1 MTIGDRIK
9 EVRLALNKT
18 QQSFGDAIGIKRNTV
33 ATYEMN
39 RSQPSDRTIA
49 DICREFNV
57 NEKWLRTGEGE
68 MFNHKTRNESLTE
81 FFSDVLSEGDSI
93 KSQLLSI
100 MAKLSTE
107 QWELLDDIAHKLYD
121 ETKNQKNK
129 PGD

>member
-1 MTIGDRIK
+1 MNNRIK
-9 EVRLALNKT
+9 QVRKT
-18 QQSFGDAIGIKRNTV
+18 AGLKQAEFAERIGLKPNTV
-33 ATYEMN
+33 TSYETGL
-39 RSQPSDRTIA
+39 RIPSDAVILS
-49 DICREFNV
+49 ICREFNV

-81 FFSDVLSEGDSI
+81 FFSDVLSDGDSI
-93 KSQLLSI
+93 KAQLLSI

>member
-9 EVRLALNKT
+9 EIRLALNKT

-81 FFSDVLSEGDSI
+81 FFSDVLSDGDSI
-93 KSQLLSI
+93 KAQLLSI

>member
-1 MTIGDRIK
+1 MQDRIK
-9 EVRLALNKT
+9 KVRKLHHMT
-18 QQSFGDAIGIKRNTV
+18 QTEFGSRLGVRGNTIT
-33 ATYEMN
+33 TYETGV
-39 RSQPSDRTIA
+39 RYPSDAVILA
-49 DICREFNV
+49 ICREFGV

-68 MFNHKTRNESLTE
+68 MFKPKTRNESLTE

-93 KSQLLSI
+93 KSQLLSV

-121 ETKNQKNK
+121 ELESQKNK